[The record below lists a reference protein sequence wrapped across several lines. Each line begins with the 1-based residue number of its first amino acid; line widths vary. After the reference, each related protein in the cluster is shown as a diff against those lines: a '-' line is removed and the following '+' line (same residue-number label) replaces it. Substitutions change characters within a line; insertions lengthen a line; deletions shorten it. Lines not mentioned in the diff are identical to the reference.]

1 PEVVVRTIEPLRFHG
16 NEVVLFHIL
25 DPQELYPVMNG
36 PAVLVDLETQQK
48 IEVVPEYAKT
58 TYRERVAAHIESLRS
73 KTRAAGMD
81 YQLLLTDQPLD
92 SALREYLTL
101 REAAN

>member
-1 PEVVVRTIEPLRFHG
+1 MKG
-16 NEVVLFHIL
+16 A
-25 DPQELYPVMNG
+25 
-36 PAVLVDLETQQK
+36 AVLVDLETDLR

-58 TYRERVAAHIESLRS
+58 TYRQRIEAHIEALRS